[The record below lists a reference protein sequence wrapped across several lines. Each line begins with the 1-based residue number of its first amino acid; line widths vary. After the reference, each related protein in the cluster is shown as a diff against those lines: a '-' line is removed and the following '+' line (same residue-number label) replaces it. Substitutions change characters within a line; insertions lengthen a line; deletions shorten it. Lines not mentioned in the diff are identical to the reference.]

1 MDIIE
6 INGMSEEFKFGFG
19 FLRAINEVRTD
30 SNGEKIGLQYR
41 IAQMTDG
48 NPEALLDVLDKA
60 KVNKLLTR
68 KEIEE
73 WLEDPATEIDEVYNR
88 VMDFLSQGNCTRK
101 ITQTMLKAIEDE
113 KKKRE
118 AAED

>member
-1 MDIIE
+1 MNIIE
-6 INGMSEEFKFGFG
+6 INGVDHEFKFGFG

-30 SNGEKIGLQYR
+30 SNGERIGLQYR

-60 KVNKLLTR
+60 KADKSLTR
-68 KEIEE
+68 KELEE
-73 WLEDPATEIDEVYNR
+73 WLEDPSTDIDKVYEQ

-101 ITQTMLKAIEDE
+101 ITQSMIKAIEDE

-118 AAED
+118 AAEG